1 MTAHEN
7 RGFTLV
13 ELLVVIAIIGL
24 LSAIAIPQYQSYI
37 RRSACEDAKGVLTG
51 AGNLL
56 ERFRS
61 QNNTYAGATLGS
73 YNKSPIDGA
82 AVFNIALS
90 NLAAGTYTLTATP
103 VAGGLLAGQGTL
115 TLTHTGAKGGSGA
128 LAGAWASCRG
138 L

>member
-1 MTAHEN
+1 MTTHEN

-13 ELLVVIAIIGL
+13 ELIIVIAIVGL
-24 LSAIAIPQYQSYI
+24 LSAIATQQYQSYI
-37 RRSACEDAKGVLTG
+37 RRGACEDAKGVLTG

-73 YNKSPIDGA
+73 YDQSPIDGEA
-82 AVFNIALS
+82 IFNITLS
-90 NLAAGTYTLTATP
+90 NLTTGTYTLTATP
-103 VAGGLLAGQGTL
+103 VVGGLLAGQGTL
-115 TLTHTGAKGGSGA
+115 TLDHLGTKAGSGA
-128 LAGAWASCRG
+128 LQGAWASCRG